1 MGYYTNF
8 TLALDPSTTV
18 SKEILEQIDQVI
30 TDWDVL
36 EYTCTDCW
44 YGSAKWY
51 EYQEDMCALSKQFP
65 NVIFCLS
72 GEGEDAEDLWCAYF
86 LGGKMQFCP
95 AEITYE
101 SFDPEKLKEIPSIK
115 SLS

>member
-18 SKEILEQIDQVI
+18 SKEVLEQIDQVI

-36 EYTCTDCW
+36 EYTCNDCW

-72 GEGEDAEDLWCAYF
+72 GEGEDAEDLW
-86 LGGKMQFCP
+86 
-95 AEITYE
+95 
-101 SFDPEKLKEIPSIK
+101 
-115 SLS
+115 